1 MLVSQGADRQKNTWT
16 PIFLGW
22 GLPSII
28 VLTLIGDHKGNLA
41 RDAWVETHGPKAAIV
56 YNPLYR
62 RVMISSNDNDVN

>member
-28 VLTLIGDHKGNLA
+28 VLTLIRDHNNFLQMDKLSKI
-41 RDAWVETHGPKAAIV
+41 RQC
-56 YNPLYR
+56 
-62 RVMISSNDNDVN
+62 VMISSNDNDVN

>member
-41 RDAWVETHGPKAAIV
+41 RDARAESGDRIMT
-56 YNPLYR
+56 PLNH
-62 RVMISSNDNDVN
+62 RVMISANDNDVN

>member
-28 VLTLIGDHKGNLA
+28 VLTLIRDHNDFLKH
-41 RDAWVETHGPKAAIV
+41 REVKIKQC
-56 YNPLYR
+56 
-62 RVMISSNDNDVN
+62 VMISTNDNDVN